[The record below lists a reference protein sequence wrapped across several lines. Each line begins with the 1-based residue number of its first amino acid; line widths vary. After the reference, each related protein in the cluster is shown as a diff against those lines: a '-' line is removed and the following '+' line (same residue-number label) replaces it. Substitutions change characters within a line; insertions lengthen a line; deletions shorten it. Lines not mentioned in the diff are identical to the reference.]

1 MCGDI
6 IFLIELLKKNKFKN
20 LLIIVQIVIS
30 VFYLTFFLIPITEAI
45 DTDILMKKL
54 NMKNDIA
61 FFDEAQHISFLPE
74 NYNNDRYEE
83 LKNIMKNINNVEEVG
98 SVYTIV
104 GSERN
109 LYGMIIYDQLVYNT
123 IKLDLKEGKWFDN
136 SDIDKEIIP
145 VVISNKLGD
154 TYKINSVF
162 STNVFLDENMTV
174 KEELTFKVIGI
185 LKNKTYVYTGGA
197 NHSDCSIADLFIKTT
212 PNDEIVI
219 MPNIFEKMPLYWANN
234 GMIIKTNDYIETYK
248 SIKEKGIGKIS
259 SLEDISKNNINNIF
273 IYNEQKIYE
282 FIIVFVF
289 IIMSIGGYNTLANLE
304 YKRLLTIYYITGITW
319 KKGIALL
326 TIRNF
331 IIIVIPTI
339 IFSIFSNKI
348 VTYLRTLYTYNEK
361 NVYITLFIY
370 IGIFILT
377 TAVTV
382 IGLRDKKPIHE
393 HTSVVPPWFTAS
405 LRIQPRCCGS
415 MCCLQPD
422 AVTGASRCGLST
434 PAPRPHGSET
444 IFSFLFP
451 ALFHRPGS
459 LVRIN
464 AKAYSSLHS
473 HFCDIDTII
482 TPSAAFVNTFN
493 EVFG

>member
-259 SLEDISKNNINNIF
+259 SLEDISKNNINNI
-273 IYNEQKIYE
+273 
-282 FIIVFVF
+282 
-289 IIMSIGGYNTLANLE
+289 TE
-304 YKRLLTIYYITGITW
+304 YINNKSSEGVR
-319 KKGIALL
+319 
-326 TIRNF
+326 
-331 IIIVIPTI
+331 VI
-339 IFSIFSNKI
+339 IFS
-348 VTYLRTLYTYNEK
+348 
-361 NVYITLFIY
+361 
-370 IGIFILT
+370 
-377 TAVTV
+377 
-382 IGLRDKKPIHE
+382 
-393 HTSVVPPWFTAS
+393 
-405 LRIQPRCCGS
+405 
-415 MCCLQPD
+415 
-422 AVTGASRCGLST
+422 
-434 PAPRPHGSET
+434 
-444 IFSFLFP
+444 
-451 ALFHRPGS
+451 
-459 LVRIN
+459 
-464 AKAYSSLHS
+464 AKAALYMIPLKESNGYYDLP
-473 HFCDIDTII
+473 FYGNYGNLTEMEII
-482 TPSAAFVNTFN
+482 EEFKNKENVEILLQKDEENMEWQESKQINRNLKKELKKVGEIEEFEIYVNN
-493 EVFG
+493 

>member
-54 NMKNDIA
+54 NMKNYIA

-339 IFSIFSNKI
+339 ISSIFSNKI

-382 IGLRDKKPIHE
+382 IGLRDKKPIE
-393 HTSVVPPWFTAS
+393 V
-405 LRIQPRCCGS
+405 LR
-415 MCCLQPD
+415 
-422 AVTGASRCGLST
+422 
-434 PAPRPHGSET
+434 
-444 IFSFLFP
+444 
-451 ALFHRPGS
+451 
-459 LVRIN
+459 
-464 AKAYSSLHS
+464 
-473 HFCDIDTII
+473 
-482 TPSAAFVNTFN
+482 
-493 EVFG
+493 EVD

>member
-197 NHSDCSIADLFIKTT
+197 NHSNCSIADLFIKTT
-212 PNDEIVI
+212 PNDEIV
-219 MPNIFEKMPLYWANN
+219 
-234 GMIIKTNDYIETYK
+234 
-248 SIKEKGIGKIS
+248 
-259 SLEDISKNNINNIF
+259 
-273 IYNEQKIYE
+273 
-282 FIIVFVF
+282 
-289 IIMSIGGYNTLANLE
+289 
-304 YKRLLTIYYITGITW
+304 
-319 KKGIALL
+319 
-326 TIRNF
+326 
-331 IIIVIPTI
+331 
-339 IFSIFSNKI
+339 
-348 VTYLRTLYTYNEK
+348 
-361 NVYITLFIY
+361 
-370 IGIFILT
+370 
-377 TAVTV
+377 
-382 IGLRDKKPIHE
+382 
-393 HTSVVPPWFTAS
+393 
-405 LRIQPRCCGS
+405 
-415 MCCLQPD
+415 
-422 AVTGASRCGLST
+422 
-434 PAPRPHGSET
+434 
-444 IFSFLFP
+444 
-451 ALFHRPGS
+451 
-459 LVRIN
+459 
-464 AKAYSSLHS
+464 
-473 HFCDIDTII
+473 
-482 TPSAAFVNTFN
+482 
-493 EVFG
+493 